1 MDDFEV
7 NSIDMRI
14 CDRVGITRHLQ
25 SFVIEVVSR
34 GETCTVMTS
43 RLDNTRNQ
51 VRSINIAFFA
61 ALPL

>member
-25 SFVIEVVSR
+25 PFVIEVVSR

-61 ALPL
+61 ALLL